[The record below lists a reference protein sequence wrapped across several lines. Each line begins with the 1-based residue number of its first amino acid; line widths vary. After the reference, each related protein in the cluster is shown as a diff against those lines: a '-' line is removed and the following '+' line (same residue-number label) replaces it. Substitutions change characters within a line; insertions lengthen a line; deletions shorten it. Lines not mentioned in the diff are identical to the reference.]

1 MGTGASTRP
10 RNDSKGRGLVANYNR
25 NFSDSIQIH
34 TVTEGKEH
42 KNDTDVSTRNT
53 RRTSMLSLGER
64 IEARYIF
71 NANIYWNDIIIMC
84 FN

>member
-1 MGTGASTRP
+1 M
-10 RNDSKGRGLVANYNR
+10 Y
-25 NFSDSIQIH
+25 
-34 TVTEGKEH
+34 TETEEKEH
-42 KNDTDVSTRNT
+42 KNDTAVSTRNT

-71 NANIYWNDIIIMC
+71 NANICWNDIIIMC